1 MSLFGKKKK
10 AIVNYIDLDN
20 DKTNI
25 ATSGELLGN
34 VGEEIGYSSSDQ
46 IDALKKQGYVLVNNS
61 FDPSDKPTFSNEDVQ
76 TYTISFKHG
85 IEAIDKPNYD
95 LGISESDLQK
105 VGTQTIHYEGAAA
118 RTPKDNV
125 KHVTFKRSVVY
136 DKVLKK

>member
-1 MSLFGKKKK
+1 MNKLLIGLVNVYKKF
-10 AIVNYIDLDN
+10 ISPILPPTCRYYP
-20 DKTNI
+20 TC
-25 ATSGELLGN
+25 
-34 VGEEIGYSSSDQ
+34 SSYM

-85 IEAIDKPNYD
+85 IEAIDKPNSD

>member
-20 DKTNI
+20 DKNNI

-76 TYTISFKHG
+76 TYTISFKHDV
-85 IEAIDKPNYD
+85 EAVDKPN
-95 LGISESDLQK
+95 SD
-105 VGTQTIHYEGAAA
+105 
-118 RTPKDNV
+118 
-125 KHVTFKRSVVY
+125 F
-136 DKVLKK
+136 

>member
-1 MSLFGKKKK
+1 MINQL
-10 AIVNYIDLDN
+10 
-20 DKTNI
+20 
-25 ATSGELLGN
+25 
-34 VGEEIGYSSSDQ
+34 
-46 IDALKKQGYVLVNNS
+46 
-61 FDPSDKPTFSNEDVQ
+61 FSNEDVQ
-76 TYTISFKHG
+76 TYTIFILKHG
-85 IEAIDKPNYD
+85 IEAIDKPNSD